1 MIAIATPSHSPG
13 HMAYR
18 TGQALFIGDAV
29 PVKGDI
35 PIFTDEQATR
45 KTLARLARLMREDGI
60 ATCYPAWDR
69 TYDACAMQ
77 AKLQEAE
84 AVMDQLKEAV
94 LQLDEGS
101 GLPLPVGR
109 VCARLGMPALAANPL
124 FARTVDCLRK
134 RP

>member
-1 MIAIATPSHSPG
+1 
-13 HMAYR
+13 
-18 TGQALFIGDAV
+18 
-29 PVKGDI
+29 
-35 PIFTDEQATR
+35 
-45 KTLARLARLMREDGI
+45 MREDGI